1 VFIREKCDSCAECLI
16 QCPFTDY
23 DGERAAAEWEQ
34 LMAGRTAPILS
45 ECATCAAC
53 NEICPQ
59 GANPFDLI
67 VELQEQTGA
76 LNVSDKMKEMFSAM
90 CQAKNK
96 VTPGDPERPALSV
109 CVVRR
114 SFPHDVKGRPFEG
127 LTLIRGEDYFCQM
140 GWVHLGMFSPVR
152 EGLAAFIQNLAA
164 LGHDEIIFVHDECYS
179 AATVVARDLGVE
191 VPFRPIHVLEYLRD
205 WLKEHTR
212 EVKPLGMKIAYQRPC
227 SSRWT
232 PEKEPLVDEVLSL
245 IGAER
250 VKREYDRKNALCCAF
265 PLMVTDPQ
273 RAISY
278 KNKNIEDAK
287 THGAEALATLCPLC
301 YQSLAPVVSE
311 HGLPAY
317 TMIDLVRMALGEQLD

>member
-1 VFIREKCDSCAECLI
+1 MFIREKCDSCGECLI
-16 QCPFTDY
+16 QCPFVDY
-23 DGERAAAEWEQ
+23 DKKRAVAEWEKV
-34 LMAGRTAPILS
+34 LAGGPASILS

-59 GANPFDLI
+59 AANPFDLI

-76 LNVSDKMKEMFSAM
+76 LGVSEKMKEMFSAM

-96 VTPGDPERPALSV
+96 VTPGDPARPALSV

-127 LTLIRGEDYFCQM
+127 MTMIRGEDYFCKV

-152 EGLAAFIQNLAA
+152 EGIAAFIQNLAA
-164 LGHDEIIFVHDECYS
+164 LGYDQIVFVHDECYS
-179 AATVVARDLGVE
+179 AATAVARDLGVE
-191 VPFRPIHVLEYLRD
+191 VPFRPIHVVEYLRD

-212 EVKPLGMKIAYQRPC
+212 EVKPLGLRAAYQRPC

-232 PEKEPLVDEVLSL
+232 PWKEPMVDEVLSL
-245 IGAER
+245 IGVLRVER
-250 VKREYDRKNALCCAF
+250 KFDRKNALCCAF
-265 PLMVTDPQ
+265 PLMVTDPE
-273 RAISY
+273 RAIRY
-278 KNKNIEDAK
+278 KNMNIKDAK
-287 THGAEALATLCPLC
+287 AHGAEALATLCPLC

-317 TMIDLVRMALGEQLD
+317 TLIDLVRLALGEVLD

>member
-1 VFIREKCDSCAECLI
+1 
-16 QCPFTDY
+16 
-23 DGERAAAEWEQ
+23 
-34 LMAGRTAPILS
+34 MAGQRAPILS

-76 LNVSDKMKEMFSAM
+76 LGVSEKMKEMFSAM

-96 VTPGDPERPALSV
+96 VTPGDPARPALSA
-109 CVVRR
+109 CVMRR
-114 SFPHDVKGRPFEG
+114 SFPHDVKGRPFRG
-127 LTLIRGEDYFCQM
+127 MTFIRGEDYFT
-140 GWVHLGMFSPVR
+140 
-152 EGLAAFIQNLAA
+152 FIRNLDV
-164 LGHDEIIFVHDECYS
+164 LGHDEIVFAHDDCYT
-179 AATVVARDLGVE
+179 AATVVARALGVE

-232 PEKEPLVDEVLSL
+232 PEKEPLVDEVLAL

-250 VKREYDRKNALCCAF
+250 AQRQYDRKNALCCAF

-287 THGAEALATLCPLC
+287 AHGAEALAALCPLC

-317 TMIDLVRMALGEQLD
+317 TMIDLVRMALGESLD